1 MPDSLSIKN
10 YPTTLILTI
19 FLGFFG
25 AHRFYAGKV
34 FTGLLFFVTFGFLFI
49 GWLIDI
55 ITVSVGNFTDKT
67 GRFIRPTPK
76 TLIAP
81 TTPLTAVAVA
91 TTPDVTTPQTP
102 GGTAMTNTPDG
113 NTPSTPTNDNT
124 APLTPTNGD
133 ASSGGVEQ
141 APKRKVP
148 TWLWVVGGIL
158 VLALL
163 VNAFGGG
170 ESNDAVTDS
179 PASTPTAS
187 DEPAGASDDVAE
199 ESAEEVAVEPEAG
212 FGDGTYIVGE
222 NLEPGLYR
230 STDTSLCYWERMSG
244 FGGTF
249 DEIIAN
255 GNEGTII
262 EIQASDAGFKT
273 ERCGRWLPLEDTYP
287 ATPATQFGDGTYE
300 VGTHIEPGRY
310 SNSGGDNCYYERKSG
325 FTQTF
330 SDIIS
335 NDFGSTTAVVEI
347 RESDRGFTTRG
358 CGSWTRAG

>member
-1 MPDSLSIKN
+1 M
-10 YPTTLILTI
+10 
-19 FLGFFG
+19 
-25 AHRFYAGKV
+25 
-34 FTGLLFFVTFGFLFI
+34 
-49 GWLIDI
+49 
-55 ITVSVGNFTDKT
+55 
-67 GRFIRPTPK
+67 
-76 TLIAP
+76 AP
-81 TTPLTAVAVA
+81 
-91 TTPDVTTPQTP
+91 
-102 GGTAMTNTPDG
+102 
-113 NTPSTPTNDNT
+113 
-124 APLTPTNGD
+124 
-133 ASSGGVEQ
+133 
-141 APKRKVP
+141 
-148 TWLWVVGGIL
+148 
-158 VLALL
+158 
-163 VNAFGGG
+163 
-170 ESNDAVTDS
+170 
-179 PASTPTAS
+179 
-187 DEPAGASDDVAE
+187 EP
-199 ESAEEVAVEPEAG
+199 EPEAG

-255 GNEGTII
+255 GNEGTIV

-273 ERCGRWLPLEDTYP
+273 ERCGRWLPLADTYP
-287 ATPATQFGDGTYE
+287 DTPDTEFGDGTYE

-358 CGSWTRAG
+358 CGTWTRAG